1 MTAPDR
7 NNCSEEVTICFRT
20 LDELVRNHGPY
31 YGCVAG
37 RVANRIKEGTFE
49 LDGCTYQLAVNNSC
63 NHLHGGLKV
72 CDYNDDDVGDAFQ
85 SSLTTLFSTVKG
97 FDQQVWTASVIDT
110 ANTAGV
116 EFKYLSPHGE
126 EGYPGNLQ
134 VEQTQICHA
143 WDQMITPC
151 YDLHL
156 MRR

>member
-7 NNCSEEVTICFRT
+7 SNCSEEVTICFRT

-37 RVANRIKEGTFE
+37 RVANRIKDGTFE

-85 SSLTTLFSTVKG
+85 SSRGRTDYFILYCEGVRPAGMDCICNRHGQHCGHRVQVPESPWRGGLSGQLTGGADTDMPCMGPDDNTV
-97 FDQQVWTASVIDT
+97 
-110 ANTAGV
+110 
-116 EFKYLSPHGE
+116 L
-126 EGYPGNLQ
+126 
-134 VEQTQICHA
+134 
-143 WDQMITPC
+143 
-151 YDLHL
+151 
-156 MRR
+156 